1 MRAFR
6 QPGTFA
12 KAARP
17 GEAAAGNPR
26 RGEPATLFVLSMFR
40 YSGSQLASLPPP
52 YAALLSEVRRE
63 AEQLANRLFASQFL
77 VVFEVW
83 SQQCCY
89 SSPGAAS
96 LLGYENNEL
105 NMNLLYGAIH
115 PDDLPAVLRASTL
128 ASEFLQLYGPVLGQA
143 EAGAV
148 PPCFSVDYRLRCQPG
163 HYLHVLR
170 QNFIIAQDGQGHPL
184 ATASLFTDITAHK
197 NTVDVRFNLDHPDFA
212 GWLAARRG
220 KREEDELS
228 SREQEI
234 LALILAGET
243 NAQIAKKLFISY
255 FTVKTH
261 RRNIQRKIKSKN
273 VSQRL
278 AHLGAGM
285 V

>member
-1 MRAFR
+1 MLALG
-6 QPGTFA
+6 PAGTFA
-12 KAARP
+12 AAARP
-17 GEAAAGNPR
+17 GRGCGWLPARRQPFTLVVVFMLSNSGSLAPALPLAHAGLLGAVRQEAA
-26 RGEPATLFVLSMFR
+26 
-40 YSGSQLASLPPP
+40 QLAS
-52 YAALLSEVRRE
+52 
-63 AEQLANRLFASQFL
+63 RLFASQFL

-83 SQQCCY
+83 RQQCCY
-89 SSPGAAS
+89 SSPGMAN
-96 LLGYENNEL
+96 LLGYEADEL
-105 NMNLLYGAIH
+105 SLSLLYDAIH
-115 PDDLPAVLRASTL
+115 PDDLPAVIRASAL
-128 ASEFLQLYGPVLGQA
+128 ASEFLQLPGAVPNLVGDA
-143 EAGAV
+143 AV
-148 PPCFSVDYRLRCQPG
+148 PPCFSVDYRLRCRAG

-170 QNFIIAQDGQGHPL
+170 QNFIIAQDEAGHPL

-197 NTVDVRFNLDHPDFA
+197 NTVDVRFSLDHPGFA
-212 GWLAARRG
+212 GWLAARKG

-243 NAQIAKKLFISY
+243 NAAIAEKLFISY

-285 V
+285 I

>member
-1 MRAFR
+1 
-6 QPGTFA
+6 
-12 KAARP
+12 
-17 GEAAAGNPR
+17 
-26 RGEPATLFVLSMFR
+26 
-40 YSGSQLASLPPP
+40 
-52 YAALLSEVRRE
+52 
-63 AEQLANRLFASQFL
+63 
-77 VVFEVW
+77 
-83 SQQCCY
+83 
-89 SSPGAAS
+89 
-96 LLGYENNEL
+96 
-105 NMNLLYGAIH
+105 AIH
-115 PDDLPAVLRASTL
+115 PDDLPAVMRASAL
-128 ASEFLQLYGPVLGQA
+128 ASEFLQMHSPAPGASGA
-143 EAGAV
+143 EPV
-148 PPCFSVDYRLRCQPG
+148 PPCFSVDYRLRCRAG

-170 QNFIIAQDGQGHPL
+170 QNYIIAQDAVGHPL

-197 NTVDVRFNLDHPDFA
+197 NTVDVRFSLDHPDFA
-212 GWLAARRG
+212 SWLAARKG

-243 NAQIAKKLFISY
+243 NAAIAKKLFISY

>member
-1 MRAFR
+1 MSPVTVG
-6 QPGTFA
+6 PGAGRHLCSACTAGAGWWQALTLVVFLMLNNLGSPA
-12 KAARP
+12 VALSPAQADLRTAVCQ
-17 GEAAAGNPR
+17 EA
-26 RGEPATLFVLSMFR
+26 T
-40 YSGSQLASLPPP
+40 QLA
-52 YAALLSEVRRE
+52 R
-63 AEQLANRLFASQFL
+63 QLFASQCL
-77 VVFEVW
+77 MVFEVW
-83 SQQCCY
+83 QQHCCY
-89 SSPGAAS
+89 SSPGVAG
-96 LLGYENNEL
+96 LLGYTEEEL
-105 NMNLLYGAIH
+105 SLSLLYAAIH
-115 PDDLPAVLRASTL
+115 PADLSAVMRASAL
-128 ASEFLQLYGPVLGQA
+128 ASEFLQQHGPVSGQA
-143 EAGAV
+143 GAAPV
-148 PPCFSVDYRLRCQPG
+148 PPCFSVDYRLRCRAG

-170 QNFIIAQDGQGHPL
+170 QNFIIAHDAAGHPL

-197 NTVDVRFNLDHPDFA
+197 NTEDVRFSLDHPAFA
-212 GWLAARRG
+212 AWLAVRKG

-243 NAQIAKKLFISY
+243 NAAIAKKLFISY